1 MSADLQV
8 EEPPRRLNGFTG
20 TAGARESHVWDRAFG
35 PWDLYFGSV
44 WAATVAFVL
53 GADFPALS
61 YRIPAAALLALLIP
75 WYAWAG
81 RPLLLKDPG
90 AEPGPSLR
98 YLGVTLALF
107 LPAAFLVGETRL
119 ITFAL
124 APHCFMLLP
133 LRRAIG
139 AMAVVSLLPVAGWA
153 LLWRPAGHIVFIN
166 AVGAFVTFAF
176 SSFFGAWVV
185 RIIEQ
190 SQERASLIAEL
201 DASREEVARL
211 CAAQGAHAE
220 RERMSREIHDTLA
233 QGFTSLLMLV
243 QAVQSELDT
252 DPEQARRH
260 LDLMAATA
268 RQNLA
273 EARAL
278 VAGGAPAD
286 LDAGSLPDAVR
297 RLAARQDPPAAVS
310 VTGGVRPLAAA
321 LEVVALRSCQEALA
335 NAAKHAGAAA
345 RCSVSLAYGDG
356 ELTVT
361 VRDSGRGFDPAAP
374 VPGYGLRGLRARAAE
389 VGGTASVTS
398 APGITGT
405 TGTTGTTVTVTLPTT
420 L

>member
-1 MSADLQV
+1 MPADLQV

-35 PWDLYFGSV
+35 PWDLYFGLV
-44 WAATVAFVL
+44 WAATAAFVL
-53 GADFPALS
+53 GADFPGLS
-61 YRIPAAALLALLIP
+61 YRLPAAALLALLIP

-90 AEPGPSLR
+90 AEPGPALR

-133 LRRAIG
+133 VRRAIG
-139 AMAVVSLLPVAGWA
+139 AMAVVALLPVAGWA
-153 LLWRPAGHIVFIN
+153 VLWRPAGHIVFIN
-166 AVGAFVTFAF
+166 AVSSFVTFAF
-176 SSFFGAWVV
+176 SSFFGAWII

-211 CAAQGAHAE
+211 SAAQGAHAE

-243 QAVQSELDT
+243 QAVQSELDA

-260 LDLMAATA
+260 LELMAATA
-268 RQNLA
+268 RQNLS

-297 RLAARQDPPAAVS
+297 RLAARQVPPAEVS
-310 VTGGVRPLAAA
+310 VTGEVRPLAAA
-321 LEVVALRSCQEALA
+321 LEVVALRSCQESLS
-335 NAAKHAGAAA
+335 NAAKHAGAGA
-345 RCSVSLAYGDG
+345 RCSVSLAYGGG

-361 VRDSGRGFDPAAP
+361 VRDTGHGFDPAAP
-374 VPGYGLRGLRARAAE
+374 AAGYGLRGLRARAAE
-389 VGGTASVTS
+389 VGGTAAIEA
-398 APGITGT
+398 APQ
-405 TGTTGTTVTVTLPTT
+405 TGTTVTVTLPTT
-420 L
+420 PLPTTL

>member
-8 EEPPRRLNGFTG
+8 EEPSRRLNGFTG

-35 PWDLYFGSV
+35 PWDLYFGLV

-53 GADFPALS
+53 GADFPSLS
-61 YRIPAAALLALLIP
+61 YRVPAAVLLTLLIP

-81 RPLLLKDPG
+81 RPLLLKDPWT
-90 AEPGPSLR
+90 EPRRSLR
-98 YLGVTLALF
+98 YLGVMLALF

-139 AMAVVSLLPVAGWA
+139 AMAVVALLPVAGWA

-166 AVGAFVTFAF
+166 AASSFVTFAF
-176 SSFFGAWVV
+176 SSFFGAWII

-211 CAAQGAHAE
+211 SAAQGAHAE

-252 DPEQARRH
+252 DPEQAHRH
-260 LDLMAATA
+260 LELMAATA
-268 RQNLA
+268 RQNLS

-278 VAGGAPAD
+278 VAGGVPAD

-310 VTGGVRPLAAA
+310 VTGEVRPLAAA
-321 LEVVALRSCQEALA
+321 LEVVALRSCQESLS

-345 RCSVSLAYGDG
+345 HCSVSLAYGDG
-356 ELTVT
+356 ELAVT
-361 VRDSGRGFDPAAP
+361 VRDTGRGFDPAAP
-374 VPGYGLRGLRARAAE
+374 ASGYGLRGLRARAAE
-389 VGGTASVTS
+389 VGGTAAVES
-398 APGITGT
+398 AAEA
-405 TGTTGTTVTVTLPTT
+405 GTTVTVTLPIR
-420 L
+420 

>member
-389 VGGTASVTS
+389 VGGTASVAS
-398 APGITGT
+398 APGI